1 VSRSGELACAVRT
14 TAGIRH
20 PLQNRFKLHGWSVYD
35 IDYYVQQLPS
45 YALLDLRLGLTGRVP
60 WTTYLYVDHLTSKIA
75 ALSVDTHSCSSPVP
89 APQRAVVN
97 RPRTIGLE
105 LNYKF

>member
-20 PLQNRFKLHGWSVYD
+20 PLQNRFKLHAWSVYD

-75 ALSVDTHSCSSPVP
+75 AL
-89 APQRAVVN
+89 
-97 RPRTIGLE
+97 
-105 LNYKF
+105 